1 MSDEL
6 AVAGKPGLGSALLAL
21 ATSSGTLVCC
31 TLPAL
36 LVSIGAGAALSS
48 LVSTVPQ
55 LVVLSE
61 HKGWV
66 FAIAGAML
74 LSAGVVQWRNRNAP
88 CPIDPA
94 LRASC
99 MTARRWSR
107 GVYVVS
113 VVLFAIGLLFAYV
126 LPALMR

>member
-1 MSDEL
+1 MTDD
-6 AVAGKPGLGSALLAL
+6 VAARPGLASALLAL
-21 ATSSGTLVCC
+21 VTSSGTLVCC

-48 LVSTVPQ
+48 LVATVPQ
-55 LVVLSE
+55 LVFLSE

-66 FAIAGAML
+66 FGIAAAMLALAGAL
-74 LSAGVVQWRNRNAP
+74 QWHSRTAP

-99 MTARRWSR
+99 LRTRRWSLH
-107 GVYVVS
+107 VYLLS
-113 VVLFAIGLLFAYV
+113 VALFAIGVLFAYA
-126 LPALMR
+126 LPWWLR

>member
-1 MSDEL
+1 VTDDIG
-6 AVAGKPGLGSALLAL
+6 ARPGVGSALLAL
-21 ATSSGTLVCC
+21 VTSGGTLVCC

-55 LVVLSE
+55 LVFLSE

-66 FAIAGAML
+66 FGIAAAML
-74 LSAGVVQWRNRNAP
+74 ALAGVVQWRNRSAP

-99 MTARRWSR
+99 LRTRRWSMQ
-107 GVYVVS
+107 VYLLS
-113 VVLFAIGLLFAYV
+113 VALFAVGVLFAYALPWLLA
-126 LPALMR
+126 

>member
-1 MSDEL
+1 VTDD
-6 AVAGKPGLGSALLAL
+6 VAARPGLASALLAL
-21 ATSSGTLVCC
+21 VTSSGTLVCC

-48 LVSTVPQ
+48 LVATVPQ
-55 LVVLSE
+55 LVFLSE

-66 FAIAGAML
+66 FGIAAAMLALAGAL
-74 LSAGVVQWRNRNAP
+74 QWHSRTAP

-99 MTARRWSR
+99 LRTRRWSLH
-107 GVYVVS
+107 VYLLS
-113 VVLFAIGLLFAYV
+113 VALFAIGVLFAYA
-126 LPALMR
+126 LPWWLR

>member
-1 MSDEL
+1 VTDDIG
-6 AVAGKPGLGSALLAL
+6 ARPGVGSALLAL
-21 ATSSGTLVCC
+21 VTSGGTLVCC

-55 LVVLSE
+55 LVFLSE

-66 FAIAGAML
+66 FGIAAAML
-74 LSAGVVQWRNRNAP
+74 ALAGVVQWRNRSAP
-88 CPIDPA
+88 CPVNPA

-99 MTARRWSR
+99 LRTRRWSLQ
-107 GVYVVS
+107 VYLVS
-113 VVLFAIGLLFAYV
+113 VALFAVGVLFAYALPWLLA
-126 LPALMR
+126 

>member
-1 MSDEL
+1 VTDDIG
-6 AVAGKPGLGSALLAL
+6 ARPGVGSALLSL
-21 ATSSGTLVCC
+21 VTSSGTLVCC

-55 LVVLSE
+55 LVFLSE

-66 FAIAGAML
+66 FGIAAAML
-74 LSAGVVQWRNRNAP
+74 ALAGVVQWRNRSAP
-88 CPIDPA
+88 CPINPA

-99 MTARRWSR
+99 LRTRRWSLQ
-107 GVYVVS
+107 VYLLS
-113 VVLFAIGLLFAYV
+113 VALFAVGVLFAYALPWLLA
-126 LPALMR
+126 

>member
-1 MSDEL
+1 VTAD
-6 AVAGKPGLGSALLAL
+6 VATRPGLGSALLAL
-21 ATSSGTLVCC
+21 VTSSGTLVCC

-48 LVSTVPQ
+48 LVSAVPQ

-66 FAIAGAML
+66 LGVAALMLALAGA
-74 LSAGVVQWRNRNAP
+74 VQWRNRSAP
-88 CPIDPA
+88 CPVDPA

-99 MTARRWSR
+99 LRTRRWSQR
-107 GVYVVS
+107 VYLLS
-113 VVLFAIGLLFAYV
+113 VALFAVGVLFAYGLPLLLA
-126 LPALMR
+126 P